1 MPTRVLLVGAGA
13 IGAFFGSRL
22 ATVPQVL
29 VSALC
34 RSNYK
39 AVHDNG
45 FNVTSPQFGSYTFE
59 PEHIF
64 SSPDEARKI
73 KDEKGLK
80 WDYLLVAT
88 KALPDVNDGS
98 VLLDG
103 LVGDHTSIVLVQ
115 NGIGIEEPYRKR
127 FPSTTVLSAV
137 TNASCV
143 QPRAGIIDHNRWTK
157 ISIGPFLPH
166 LDIGGSGAKS
176 SDEMANS
183 RSSQLVEMLRSGG
196 ISDAETYDH
205 ASLQFVRWHK
215 IAINAAMNPSSV
227 LTGGAGNQEMSQDP
241 ELVMHAKG
249 IMNEV
254 LSAAPKIIGRE
265 IPWKELKLATPEQV
279 LRSVGKNDTGSRPS
293 MYWDWVEGR
302 KMELEAI
309 LGNPIRI
316 AREKGIEMPRIQSMY
331 AMLSKAQEKRDQAAG
346 KSKM

>member
-22 ATVPQVL
+22 ATAPQVL

-39 AVHDNG
+39 AVKANG
-45 FNVTSPQFGSYTFE
+45 FDVRSPQYGDYTFK
-59 PEHIF
+59 PEYTF
-64 SSPDEARKI
+64 SSSEEAKMI
-73 KDEKGLK
+73 KNEKGLT

-88 KALPDVNDGS
+88 KALPEVSDDS
-98 VLLDG
+98 ILLDG
-103 LVGDHTSIVLVQ
+103 LVGEDTSIVLVQ

-127 FPSTTVLSAV
+127 FPSTPLLSAV
-137 TNASCV
+137 TIASCV
-143 QPRAGIIDHNRWTK
+143 QPKAGTIEHNRWTK

-166 LDIGGSGAKS
+166 LDTGGSGAKP
-176 SDEMANS
+176 SDDTANT
-183 RSSQLVEMLRSGG
+183 RTSQLVEMLRSGG

-205 ASLQFVRWHK
+205 AGLQFVRWHK

-241 ELVMHAKG
+241 ELARHAKG
-249 IMNEV
+249 VMDEV
-254 LSAAPKIIGRE
+254 LSAAPRIIGKE

-279 LRSVGKNDTGSRPS
+279 LRSVGKNNTGSRPS

-316 AREKGIEMPRIQSMY
+316 ARGEGIEMPRIQSMY
-331 AMLSKAQEKRDQAAG
+331 AMLRKAQEKRDQAAG
-346 KSKM
+346 RSRL